1 MEKMVVVGNDIFDDF
16 IRDDGYYVDKTEI
29 LFELVAKS
37 RNKVTLFTRPRR
49 FGKTLTMSMME
60 SFFDIGRDSRDVFS
74 DTDIVK
80 HHPDFCEEWMNRY
93 PVIFLSFKDV
103 EGRNFEVAYNLL
115 RTVISDLCKKHAGI
129 LERKASDPADA
140 EILHRLRFQTSGEE
154 EVVNSLKTLMR
165 MMYATYGKPVI
176 LLIDE
181 YDVPLAKA
189 RDSGDREYYE
199 RMLDMIRGIMSI
211 SLKTNEFLKFA
222 VITGCLRISKE
233 SIFTGVNNF
242 ACYSV
247 TTKKFSRYFGFTE
260 SEVHD
265 MLDAFGMAQKMDIIK
280 EWYDGYVF
288 GNTEV
293 FCPWDVA
300 NYLSMLTYDEDEAP
314 QNFWA
319 NTSSNSILDE
329 FVNHSNI
336 DASEKFEILL
346 NGGTIT
352 EDISEELTYDRISD
366 SEKNLWSVLLMTGYI
381 SKADNEST
389 GSRIKLRIPNAEI
402 AGLFKDAVVERF
414 KRSLDT
420 KTVDDFI
427 MAMWGGD
434 EIKASEL
441 LSDILWDS
449 ISYFDY
455 GEEYYH
461 GMLNGIFTSR
471 GYSLDS
477 NDEAGLVPPSENS
490 SMPLHRYLRHLPVRI
505 QSAYH
510 QVRLIHPRSH
520 LTQISA
526 QLTHPNL
533 QKAVLGRLDLRVRDR
548 KNRRLILLEFKRSV
562 KEADLDGDCDKAI
575 EQIVKKGY
583 DKTLPEGYED
593 QMVYGI
599 AFYAKRAMVKHVK

>member
-60 SFFDIGRDSRDVFS
+60 SFFDIGRDSREVFS
-74 DTDIVK
+74 GTDIVN

-103 EGRNFEVAYNLL
+103 EGRTFEDAYEMLKNRISGKCVGLSKLADNPNVTDRDRQAFL
-115 RTVISDLCKKHAGI
+115 RLMEEKGSISDIK
-129 LERKASDPADA
+129 S
-140 EILHRLRFQTSGEE
+140 
-154 EVVNSLKTLMR
+154 SLDVIMR
-165 MMYATYGKPVI
+165 MMHATYGKPVI

-381 SKADNEST
+381 SKADNDSI

-455 GEEYYH
+455 SEEYYH

-477 NDEAGLVPPSENS
+477 NDEAG
-490 SMPLHRYLRHLPVRI
+490 
-505 QSAYH
+505 
-510 QVRLIHPRSH
+510 
-520 LTQISA
+520 
-526 QLTHPNL
+526 
-533 QKAVLGRLDLRVRDR
+533 LGRLDLRVRDR

-599 AFYAKRAMVKHVK
+599 AFYAKRARVKLVK